1 MNSKNIKSLLFVAG
15 TALSLLIFA
24 VNFTACSSHILDIQE
39 GLQSTSTPAP
49 TSHSIT
55 VTSGEHG
62 TISLDK
68 TSAAAGETVT
78 IISAVPDIG
87 YKRLFSMSVYNATEN
102 SFSFRVT
109 GDSFV
114 MPEYDVELH
123 YSFVEF
129 NGQDINKILKDNL
142 GAASTATKFL
152 PSPSAP
158 TGNEIELYSLP
169 TGLRVYAWLEGT
181 TIYYYAAG
189 YTDSNKKIPL
199 VKSCF
204 QLFEKC
210 SSLQGIDMSYFDT
223 SNVTNMAYMFAYCE
237 VLDTLNLS
245 SFNTTSV
252 TSMVA
257 MFEYCKKIKTLD
269 LSLFDTSNVTDMQL
283 MFAYCEELETLD
295 LSLFDTSNVTDMQHM
310 FAYCEELETLDLSS
324 FNTSNVTEMFMMFCQ
339 TPSLKTIFV
348 GNGFDTSNVTGSTWM
363 FSGCKSLVGGAG
375 TKYSD
380 VNDDITYAR
389 IDGENSLP
397 GYFTRK

>member
-1 MNSKNIKSLLFVAG
+1 MAG

-39 GLQSTSTPAP
+39 GLQSASTPAP
-49 TSHSIT
+49 TPTAHSIT

-62 TISLDK
+62 AISLDK

-87 YKRLFSMSVYNATEN
+87 YKRLYAVGRNATEN
-102 SFSFRVT
+102 SLYFQID

-114 MPEYDVELH
+114 MPEYDVELS
-123 YSFVEF
+123 YSFWEF

-158 TGNEIELYSLP
+158 TGNEIELYCLT

-199 VKSCF
+199 VEVCSF
-204 QLFEKC
+204 LFRQC
-210 SSLQGIDMSYFDT
+210 SSLQEIDMSYFDT
-223 SNVTNMAYMFAYCE
+223 SNVTKMGYMFADCDM
-237 VLDTLNLS
+237 LDTLNLS
-245 SFNTTSV
+245 AFNTTSV
-252 TSMVA
+252 INMS
-257 MFEYCKKIKTLD
+257 
-269 LSLFDTSNVTDMQL
+269 S
-283 MFAYCEELETLD
+283 MFAQ
-295 LSLFDTSNVTDMQHM
+295 SKK
-310 FAYCEELETLDLSS
+310 LETLDLSS
-324 FNTSNVTEMFMMFCQ
+324 FNTSNVTDMVCMFKNCS
-339 TPSLKTIFV
+339 SLKTIFA
-348 GNGFDTSNVTGSTWM
+348 GNGFDTSNETNSYKM
-363 FSGCKSLVGGAG
+363 FDSCRSLVGGAG

-380 VNDDITYAR
+380 VNNDKTYAR
-389 IDGENSLP
+389 IDDPANGNP